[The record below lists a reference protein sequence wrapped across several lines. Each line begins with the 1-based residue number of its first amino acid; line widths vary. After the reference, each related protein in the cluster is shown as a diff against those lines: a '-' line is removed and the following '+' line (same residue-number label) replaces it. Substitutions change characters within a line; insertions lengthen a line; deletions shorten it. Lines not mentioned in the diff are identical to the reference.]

1 MNCETCRFGD
11 PPGTPVQTADC
22 TVFGDRMPAQFL
34 RRPAGMCGPAAKL
47 HEPIHTRGDRHARKS
62 DEVAP

>member
-1 MNCETCRFGD
+1 MNCETCRFVE
-11 PPGTPVQTADC
+11 PPGAPVQTGDC
-22 TVFGDRMPAQFL
+22 MVFGDPMPAQFV

-47 HEPIHTRGDRHARKS
+47 HEPVHVREDRHARKA